1 MGNVTSL
8 NPNEVTIYHEVGHAV
23 MARLFGRRVHQ
34 VNFVL
39 NEDGTYNGYTH
50 WGRDELMRDW
60 DQKIPY
66 QELGLKQAESKNGVA
81 LVIVAGKAAERI
93 WYQKR
98 NLDETLANF
107 GLNSSNFNDES
118 ELERELL
125 YAYPLMKEELSQA
138 KQVTE
143 NLAKRLLESKVCW
156 QVIETVSQILLE
168 RLRQGYTLS
177 NDAQQI
183 IADVFEKAA
192 LDISEK
198 PKE

>member
-1 MGNVTSL
+1 
-8 NPNEVTIYHEVGHAV
+8 

-39 NEDGTYNGYTH
+39 NVDGTYNGYTH
-50 WGRDELMRDW
+50 WGRDEFIRDW
-60 DQKIPY
+60 DQNLPY
-66 QELGLKQAESKNGVA
+66 QELELKQAESKNGVA

-107 GLNSSNFNDES
+107 GLSGSNFNDEH

-125 YAYPLMKEELSQA
+125 YAFPLMKQEELSQA

-143 NLAKRLLESKVCW
+143 NLAIRLLESKVCW
-156 QVIETVSQILLE
+156 QAIETVSQVLLE

-177 NDAQQI
+177 NDVQQI

-192 LDISEK
+192 LNIPEK
-198 PKE
+198 PKESW

>member
-1 MGNVTSL
+1 
-8 NPNEVTIYHEVGHAV
+8 